1 MAGLC
6 FHLSRIGQL
15 GEEEKVEAGHW
26 GVSTGLSQFEDGD
39 VHGNIFIL
47 SGQPSQVSFVI
58 GQRWVEVIK
67 SNRET
72 QVFDDGEI
80 SNNDNLAKMLSE
92 IILDVISDNISVSRC
107 KLKFMLIILPHIN
120 ISFFPVRQS
129 L

>member
-6 FHLSRIGQL
+6 FHLPRIGQL

-26 GVSTGLSQFEDGD
+26 GVSTGLGQFEDGD
-39 VHGNIFIL
+39 VHGDIFIL
-47 SGQPSQVSFVI
+47 SGEASHVSFIV
-58 GQRWVEVIK
+58 GQRRVEVIER
-67 SNRET
+67 NRET
-72 QVFDDGEI
+72 QVFCHGEI
-80 SNNDNLAKMLSE
+80 PNNDNLAKMLSE
-92 IILDVISDNISVSRC
+92 IILDVISDNIPVSRC